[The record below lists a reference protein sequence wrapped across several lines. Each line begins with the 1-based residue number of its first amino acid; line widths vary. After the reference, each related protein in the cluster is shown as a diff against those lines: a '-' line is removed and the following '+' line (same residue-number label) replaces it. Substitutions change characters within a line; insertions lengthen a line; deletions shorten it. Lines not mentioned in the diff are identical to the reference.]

1 MSFGD
6 RSQTQESTLIRSL
19 GDVKVLKLGNT
30 KVFSAGKSL
39 RFVFKKEHL
48 TEEGED
54 SGVRL

>member
-6 RSQTQESTLIRSL
+6 RGQTQESTLIRSL
-19 GDVKVLKLGNT
+19 GDVKFLKLGNT

-48 TEEGED
+48 TEEGEKIQ
-54 SGVRL
+54 G